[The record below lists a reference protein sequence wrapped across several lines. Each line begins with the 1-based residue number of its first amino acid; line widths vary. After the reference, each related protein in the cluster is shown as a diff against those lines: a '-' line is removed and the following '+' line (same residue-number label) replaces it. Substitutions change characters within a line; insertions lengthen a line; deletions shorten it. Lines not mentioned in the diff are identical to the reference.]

1 MYENASIHGD
11 SFEFPARLKLDQYLA
26 PNAPETSR
34 EHPNTYLLHSVL
46 VHQGDV
52 GGGHYYAYIRPGAG
66 FDETSSSDKAAGGVG
81 AGGEGGGGG
90 GGGSIA
96 GRFNYADVAARGL
109 GLEAATAATSSSSA
123 AAAAASQS
131 NEPPLHNHNHH
142 NHPPSTQ
149 DLLEKSA
156 RKGQWFKFNDE
167 TVMKVPPREAIN
179 LCYGR
184 DPKAL
189 NSFWGVGSAYMLVY
203 IRESDVARVMQP
215 MRDSDIPKELTDRL
229 DR

>member
-1 MYENASIHGD
+1 M
-11 SFEFPARLKLDQYLA
+11 
-26 PNAPETSR
+26 
-34 EHPNTYLLHSVL
+34 L

-66 FDETSSSDKAAGGVG
+66 FDETTSDKTE
-81 AGGEGGGGG
+81 GGEGGGGG
-90 GGGSIA
+90 GGNIA

-109 GLEAATAATSSSSA
+109 GLEATSTSTTSSSASA
-123 AAAAASQS
+123 VASAGAVAS
-131 NEPPLHNHNHH
+131 ENNGPSVHNHH
-142 NHPPSTQ
+142 NHHYQSSPQ
-149 DLLEKSA
+149 ELLEKAA

-184 DPKAL
+184 DTKAI

-215 MRDSDIPKELTDRL
+215 MRDSDIPKELIDRL